1 MKIKKQTRHSTLRLI
16 LTANYIS
23 VFAYSL
29 FAPLFAL
36 LVIDHGGTTAT
47 VGYIWGFYGVL
58 TGVTSLIFGRIE
70 DGSKYLFH
78 HLHIIGS
85 LLLAVASFAYVIA
98 DTLQGIVLGQLLFAL
113 GFGLL
118 NPAFRKLYAALEDKG
133 REATE
138 WGWLEGGN
146 MMLAGFAAAAGGVIL
161 QATSHP
167 KLFVAMGCMQLFATV
182 LLYRALQKQR

>member
-1 MKIKKQTRHSTLRLI
+1 MKIKKQTRHSTLKLI
-16 LTANYIS
+16 LTANYVS

-36 LVIDHGGTTAT
+36 VVIDHGGTTAM
-47 VGYIWGFYGVL
+47 VGYIWGFYGIV
-58 TGVTSLIFGRIE
+58 TGLTSLVFGKIE

-98 DTLQGIVLGQLLFAL
+98 DTLQGIILGQLLFAL

-146 MMLAGFAAAAGGVIL
+146 MFLAGLAAIVGGFIL
-161 QATSHP
+161 EATSHP
-167 KLFVAMGCMQLFATV
+167 KLFILMGFMQLLATL